1 MPSPNKTQPQVVER
15 RDKMT
20 KENTSDLINS
30 IKLQDAL
37 TAVKIAMNF
46 NEVQD
51 KTTTLIVKN
60 LSSVDQNLKLLATK
74 VMELEKKIES
84 LESYAN
90 REI

>member
-1 MPSPNKTQPQVVER
+1 
-15 RDKMT
+15 MT

-51 KTTTLIVKN
+51 KTTALIVKN
-60 LSSVDQNLKLLATK
+60 CTSMYQNLKLLATK

-84 LESYAN
+84 LEGYAN

>member
-1 MPSPNKTQPQVVER
+1 MRKDNMS
-15 RDKMT
+15 